1 MELSDRLARLAAS
14 DPSVNTIITT
24 YAEIERV
31 YRAALVASGQL
42 PVESPRVT
50 NSADVT
56 LSFSREGM
64 TPADR

>member
-14 DPSVNTIITT
+14 DPSVSALLES

-42 PVESPRVT
+42 RLEPPRVA
-50 NSADVT
+50 NSAEVT
-56 LSFSREGM
+56 LSFPRAARFPS
-64 TPADR
+64 